1 MFYGFKSE
9 LELEKSYPALADT
22 LISISTQHETKV
34 CSRGKKCTG
43 SMDGIFIYSDGTR
56 DSGEISVIKTAKLGN
71 ATFRWAENT
80 KTSKN

>member
-9 LELEKSYPALADT
+9 KELKKSYPALAGT
-22 LISISTQHETKV
+22 LISISTQHEINI

-43 SMDGIFIYSDGTR
+43 SMDGIYIYYDGTR
-56 DSGEISVIKTAKLGN
+56 DSGEISVIHTAKLGN
-71 ATFRWAENT
+71 RTFRWSKNT